1 MAASAKI
8 IDLRNLLAERF
19 PHPSCTTAKRL
30 ITGLPFLEESIGGGL
45 PRGAITELISPGTSA
60 GSASLIHALIHCAY
74 RDNYFLAL
82 IDGRDSFDP
91 CGLDNTW
98 LQHLLWVRCSKASE
112 AVKAADLLLRDGNFP
127 LVIVDLV
134 LNAPEELRKI
144 PQTNWYRLQRL
155 VEVLP
160 TACLVLT
167 RYEMVSSAQ
176 LKLVLENSWDIQTF
190 ESEDALSRL
199 RIVVKRSH
207 LAHPRSPKSAI
218 SGQLEMMFATI
229 YLPNFYLQAAT
240 RHQPELCEK
249 PVALI
254 EEHERKPV
262 VIQLNEA
269 AENAGIRKGM
279 TPSQALA
286 RSLQVVIKVRAPT
299 QEKSIQEILLH
310 YAFTLSPFVED
321 TAPGV
326 CTVQFTDCRNLSEKV
341 GRVIEQLAECEIRAQ
356 AAVAPTSDSS
366 FLAAHLAR
374 PVLQIENAK
383 EFLAPLP
390 IETLAMAA
398 T

>member
-1 MAASAKI
+1 
-8 IDLRNLLAERF
+8 
-19 PHPSCTTAKRL
+19 
-30 ITGLPFLEESIGGGL
+30 
-45 PRGAITELISPGTSA
+45 
-60 GSASLIHALIHCAY
+60 
-74 RDNYFLAL
+74 
-82 IDGRDSFDP
+82 
-91 CGLDNTW
+91 
-98 LQHLLWVRCSKASE
+98 
-112 AVKAADLLLRDGNFP
+112 
-127 LVIVDLV
+127 
-134 LNAPEELRKI
+134 
-144 PQTNWYRLQRL
+144 
-155 VEVLP
+155 
-160 TACLVLT
+160 
-167 RYEMVSSAQ
+167 
-176 LKLVLENSWDIQTF
+176 
-190 ESEDALSRL
+190 
-199 RIVVKRSH
+199 
-207 LAHPRSPKSAI
+207 
-218 SGQLEMMFATI
+218 MFATI
-229 YLPNFYLQAAT
+229 YLPNFCLQAAT

-286 RSLQVVIKVRAPT
+286 RSLRVVIKVRAPI

-326 CTVQFTDCRNLSEKV
+326 CTVQFTNCRNLSEKV
-341 GRVIEQLAECEIRAQ
+341 GRVIEQLTECEIRAQ

-374 PVLQIENAK
+374 AVLQIENAK

-390 IETLAMAA
+390 IETLGMGA